1 MPHVL
6 EGVTVPA
13 KSRASAASE
22 VGDRYFA
29 AVAARDI
36 EAMLACWAPDGIEI
50 ISGERIG
57 LPDGL
62 RDYFGQVFG
71 AFPDLTF
78 TVVDTIVH
86 ADRYVCRYRLTGT
99 FAGPSSFQ
107 GMAPNGARIELE
119 GCDVLQVRD
128 GLIARN
134 DAFLDGMQIARGLGV
149 LPPQESVQQARLNR
163 LFNLRTRLSTWA
175 MVSQP
180 RAVADDVWLVR
191 GGFPAK
197 TFNVYLLRDGAGVAL
212 FDAGIH
218 AMTRGL
224 SAIGARMG
232 GITRVILGHGHH
244 DHRGAAPGL
253 GAPIH
258 CHPAEVPL
266 VEGNGGWD
274 TFDFSKLNLLGRFL
288 MPRLLRSWDG
298 GPAPVA
304 GTLSEDDEVLGFRV
318 VHIPG
323 HSPGQIA
330 LFRESDRLALT
341 TDCFYTLDP
350 QTTRK
355 GPPRLPHAAFTP
367 DEAAARASIRKLAAL
382 EPRQAWPGHAEPV
395 TGDVRSQL
403 EVAAA

>member
-1 MPHVL
+1 M
-6 EGVTVPA
+6 PA
-13 KSRASAASE
+13 KSRASAATE

-50 ISGERIG
+50 ISGQRIG

-78 TVVDTIVH
+78 TVVDTIVR

-149 LPPQESVQQARLNR
+149 PPPQESVQQARLNR

-180 RAVADDVWLVR
+180 RAVAWR
-191 GGFPAK
+191 
-197 TFNVYLLRDGAGVAL
+197 
-212 FDAGIH
+212 
-218 AMTRGL
+218 
-224 SAIGARMG
+224 
-232 GITRVILGHGHH
+232 
-244 DHRGAAPGL
+244 
-253 GAPIH
+253 
-258 CHPAEVPL
+258 
-266 VEGNGGWD
+266 
-274 TFDFSKLNLLGRFL
+274 
-288 MPRLLRSWDG
+288 
-298 GPAPVA
+298 
-304 GTLSEDDEVLGFRV
+304 
-318 VHIPG
+318 
-323 HSPGQIA
+323 
-330 LFRESDRLALT
+330 
-341 TDCFYTLDP
+341 
-350 QTTRK
+350 
-355 GPPRLPHAAFTP
+355 
-367 DEAAARASIRKLAAL
+367 
-382 EPRQAWPGHAEPV
+382 
-395 TGDVRSQL
+395 
-403 EVAAA
+403 